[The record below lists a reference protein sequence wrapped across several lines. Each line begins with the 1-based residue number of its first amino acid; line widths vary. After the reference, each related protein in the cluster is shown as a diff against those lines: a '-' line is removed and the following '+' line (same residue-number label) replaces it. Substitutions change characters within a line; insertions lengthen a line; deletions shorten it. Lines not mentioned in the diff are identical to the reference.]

1 MVTIWLDQL
10 LSNSE
15 IYEPSWLG
23 KIKKLY
29 KSAVKG
35 DDQCQYKGIIEE
47 DMVLKPE
54 GFNDNIPIFLGTY
67 MTVNNSSS
75 IK

>member
-15 IYEPSWLG
+15 IYETSWLG

-29 KSAVKG
+29 KSAVKC
-35 DDQCQYKGIIEE
+35 DDQCQYRGIIEE
-47 DMVLKPE
+47 DMVLNPE
-54 GFNDNIPIFLGTY
+54 GFNDNIPILTGTY
-67 MTVNNSSS
+67 LTVNNSSS